1 MALACVLDASAA
13 VRLILA
19 DPAAADL
26 AERVGGAA
34 LVLAPE
40 LMLSELANT
49 LWKLQRADRLNDL
62 DPQELL
68 AEALA
73 LACHLNHPVYDCLY
87 LALARAGSGQPDQQ
101 RSAPERPGRK
111 GVALSPGDT
120 SSRPHPPLELLQ
132 HPIKLAAERSRSEA
146 GGSNC
151 IETIP
156 RSRLL
161 HLDVGMHLI
170 KNSGIYPS
178 SSKCYPQNALT
189 IV

>member
-1 MALACVLDASAA
+1 MALACVLDASSA

-40 LMLSELANT
+40 LMLTELANT

-68 AEALA
+68 AEARELVDRLEPDRHLQAEALA

-87 LALARAGSGQPDQQ
+87 LALARREAASLISSD
-101 RSAPERPGRK
+101 RCLN
-111 GVALSPGDT
+111 AL
-120 SSRPHPPLELLQ
+120 
-132 HPIKLAAERSRSEA
+132 AERVL
-146 GGSNC
+146 
-151 IETIP
+151 P
-156 RSRLL
+156 
-161 HLDVGMHLI
+161 
-170 KNSGIYPS
+170 
-178 SSKCYPQNALT
+178 
-189 IV
+189 

>member
-40 LMLSELANT
+40 LMLTELANT
-49 LWKLQRADRLNDL
+49 LWKLRQAERLNDL

-68 AEALA
+68 AEARELVDRLEPDRHLQAEALA

-87 LALARAGSGQPDQQ
+87 LALARREAASLISSD
-101 RSAPERPGRK
+101 RRLN
-111 GVALSPGDT
+111 AL
-120 SSRPHPPLELLQ
+120 
-132 HPIKLAAERSRSEA
+132 AERVL
-146 GGSNC
+146 
-151 IETIP
+151 P
-156 RSRLL
+156 
-161 HLDVGMHLI
+161 
-170 KNSGIYPS
+170 
-178 SSKCYPQNALT
+178 
-189 IV
+189 